1 MQEPAIQEPA
11 MLTRT
16 LSKAIA
22 LADRLHRPI
31 AIAGAIWL
39 FISCA
44 SYIDFMMI
52 PKVPYLTDDKSWMFA
67 AAWNTV
73 WWGMAYPLL
82 DKRREEIKAD
92 EIKANEAA
100 NLEASAPDTGPE
112 A

>member
-1 MQEPAIQEPA
+1 M
-11 MLTRT
+11 TVF

-22 LADRLHRPI
+22 LADRLQRPI
-31 AIAGAIWL
+31 AIVGAIWL

-44 SYIDFMMI
+44 SHIDFMMI

-92 EIKANEAA
+92 EA
-100 NLEASAPDTGPE
+100 ASAAAKAETATGAGPE
-112 A
+112 TATGERSAKDEA